1 MSNTNVSFVTY
12 CPNVCKHLF
21 NHSTL
26 VNPTIETTVAIV
38 ASVVETTWDQ
48 QVVLFQKHYR
58 P

>member
-12 CPNVCKHLF
+12 CPNLCKHLF
-21 NHSTL
+21 NHTL

-48 QVVLFQKHYR
+48 QVVLFQKHYG